1 MLPAWCLQRDRNL
14 PMSYCDSMDDA
25 GGSCWLGPCFTAVQD
40 LLPSKACRLDMP
52 TTSLNT
58 CSRFTATSVVAS

>member
-1 MLPAWCLQRDRNL
+1 
-14 PMSYCDSMDDA
+14 MSYCDSMDDA

-58 CSRFTATSVVAS
+58 CSRFTATNLVAS